1 MVPSNVPRPGGQ
13 LHPPQVAESNARHTI
28 EMQEANEG
36 NQLRN
41 LNRELDHGVP
51 LDYWWIDAGWYPFTT
66 GWPDAGAWEPDAAR
80 FPHGFAPI
88 FKRARARGEDPG
100 VVRAGAGAAWNVAR
114 QERSEKGEGMV
125 QAFRRPESPFE
136 TARFRLRGL
145 EAQVTYL
152 IGDLDGGQEAAVR
165 GAELM
170 EEGVP
175 VTIAPVPGA
184 ALIAYRRK

>member
-1 MVPSNVPRPGGQ
+1 
-13 LHPPQVAESNARHTI
+13 
-28 EMQEANEG
+28 
-36 NQLRN
+36 
-41 LNRELDHGVP
+41 
-51 LDYWWIDAGWYPFTT
+51 
-66 GWPDAGAWEPDAAR
+66 
-80 FPHGFAPI
+80 
-88 FKRARARGEDPG
+88 
-100 VVRAGAGAAWNVAR
+100 
-114 QERSEKGEGMV
+114 MV
-125 QAFRRPESPFE
+125 QAFRLPESPFE